1 MPQIELIL
9 SRPTHLMAIQVVTSV
24 FRMMYGGIKW
34 HLETKV
40 RLRKDSRFSDM
51 VDQEHHI
58 GNSPLSGLVQIQMVS
73 MFPSDHMHLCC
84 LGVTRK
90 LIHYWFK
97 GKLAIWVPSKTVEII
112 SNKLQMLR
120 SYTPCGLRGLSEIAL
135 ESYGVVIFHVVLGL
149 VVLRD
154 SSSVSCTITSCCFLV
169 AVPWYF
175 CGYVGVCTQVDIVF
189 CWTLWGLVWK
199 RWDCVKVNQ
208 LIHLSEEYRKFGTLD
223 NS

>member
-1 MPQIELIL
+1 
-9 SRPTHLMAIQVVTSV
+9 MAIQVVTSV

-120 SYTPCGLRGLSEIAL
+120 SYTPCGFNRKLRGLSEIDRWKAMEL
-135 ESYGVVIFHVVLGL
+135 WSFMWYWVLL
-149 VVLRD
+149 FWE
-154 SSSVSCTITSCCFLV
+154 IPPQW
-169 AVPWYF
+169 AV
-175 CGYVGVCTQVDIVF
+175 
-189 CWTLWGLVWK
+189 
-199 RWDCVKVNQ
+199 R
-208 LIHLSEEYRKFGTLD
+208 
-223 NS
+223 